1 MFTYMPR
8 KSWDYKFWNQRL
20 KVFVLKCLQ
29 FILNGNHC
37 FNTATVHKLHHQM
50 YLTLIEKDSVVVNKQ
65 WKWIRYHIEFI
76 VKLVPLF
83 LVKQIDD
90 LITFLIIKKFLL
102 L

>member
-1 MFTYMPR
+1 
-8 KSWDYKFWNQRL
+8 
-20 KVFVLKCLQ
+20 
-29 FILNGNHC
+29 
-37 FNTATVHKLHHQM
+37 M
-50 YLTLIEKDSVVVNKQ
+50 YLTLIEKDSIVVNKQ